1 MATFSNAQILAA
13 VVTEWLRPAISQIAS
28 GKISSMSFMQNLQ
41 TSIIGYGLV
50 GRSYNIATDIRPM
63 AEPFINAL
71 MLPIIEGKLSQVPDQ
86 AIPQLAYNILEQME
100 SQEKYTI
107 LDGLVTFEREDIEEL
122 RSLLEKNL
130 PLQESENYR
139 VIK

>member
-1 MATFSNAQILAA
+1 
-13 VVTEWLRPAISQIAS
+13 
-28 GKISSMSFMQNLQ
+28 MQNLQ